1 MPSRRCQALQP
12 ISPHQSDATENIW
25 GTSACIRILPAEP
38 FRHEMDGGRYRRR
51 RRSYLPPEPIFPPCV
66 MYTAGILFIVA
77 LVAVIWDAVGATED
91 FLYRDHD
98 DTEPIDDW
106 GKGGPAYPP
115 YLNSSAHGAQLVE
128 FYAPWCP
135 Q

>member
-1 MPSRRCQALQP
+1 
-12 ISPHQSDATENIW
+12 
-25 GTSACIRILPAEP
+25 
-38 FRHEMDGGRYRRR
+38 MDGGYRHRR
-51 RRSYLPPEPIFPPCV
+51 RRSSLPLEPIFPPCV
-66 MYTAGILFIVA
+66 MYTAGVLFVFA

-98 DTEPIDDW
+98 DTTPIDDW
-106 GKGGPAYPP
+106 GKDGPAYPP
-115 YLNSSAHGAQLVE
+115 YLNSTAHGPQLVE